1 MQEKSR
7 NSYKFAQRMSKTPRS
22 FVREIL
28 KVTENPEIISFGG
41 GLPNPQSFPVEAISQ
56 AVDEVLAENGS
67 EALQYST
74 TEGYTPLRE
83 YIAQR
88 YSSQGLNVHAD
99 EILITNGSQQ
109 CLDLVGKVFLDKDDK
124 VLLEKP
130 TYLAA
135 IQAFSLYEPQFES
148 VELLEDGVDL
158 DALEKILSNNNI
170 KLFYAV
176 TSFQNPTG
184 ITYSD
189 EKRKELAKLL
199 KKYGTVLVEDN
210 PYGEIRF
217 MGDYSPPVKSYLD
230 EGILFGSFSKIV
242 SPGMR
247 LGWIVAK
254 EEVMDKL
261 ITVKQASD
269 LHSNY
274 FTQRVV
280 YQFLKTNP
288 VDEHIQKIRNLYK
301 KQRNC
306 MIRMMEEYFPPE
318 VKYTQ
323 PEGGMFLWVTLP
335 EGSSSMDLFDIA
347 IKENVAFVPGQAFY
361 VDGDGKNTMR
371 LNFTNSD
378 EESIEEGIK
387 RLGRAIEQILVQ
399 K

>member
-1 MQEKSR
+1 
-7 NSYKFAQRMSKTPRS
+7 MSKTPRS

-28 KVTENPEIISFGG
+28 KVTESPEIISFGG
-41 GLPNPQSFPVEAISQ
+41 GLPNPQSFPVAAISK
-56 AVDEVLAENGS
+56 AVNQLLAENGS
-67 EALQYST
+67 DALQYST
-74 TEGYTPLRE
+74 TEGYGPLRE

-88 YSSQGLNVHAD
+88 YSSQGLNVTAD

-109 CLDLVGKVFLDKDDK
+109 CLDLVGKVFVDKDDK
-124 VLLEKP
+124 ILLEKP

-135 IQAFSLYEPQFES
+135 IQAFSLYEPEFKS
-148 VELLEDGVDL
+148 VPLQKDGVDL
-158 DALEKILSNNNI
+158 DALEDILSNENI

-184 ITYSD
+184 ITYSKR
-189 EKRKELAKLL
+189 KRKELAKLL
-199 KKYGTVLVEDN
+199 KKYETVFIEDN

-217 MGDYSPPVKSYLD
+217 MGNFIPPVKSCLN

-247 LGWIVAK
+247 LGWIVAPA
-254 EEVMDKL
+254 EVMDKL
-261 ITVKQASD
+261 IIAKQASD

-280 YQFLKTNP
+280 YQYLKTNP

-301 KQRNC
+301 NQRNL
-306 MIRMMEEYFPPE
+306 MIRMMEKYFPPE
-318 VKYTQ
+318 VEYTQ

-335 EGSSSMDLFDIA
+335 LGTSSMELFDMA
-347 IKENVAFVPGQAFY
+347 IEENVAFVPGQAFY
-361 VDGDGKNTMR
+361 ADESGENTLR

-378 EESIEEGIK
+378 NKSIEEGIK
-387 RLGRAIEQILVQ
+387 RLGMAIEKLLSN

>member
-1 MQEKSR
+1 MKY
-7 NSYKFAQRMSKTPRS
+7 NFAQRMSKTPRS

-41 GLPNPQSFPVEAISQ
+41 GLPNPQSFPVEAISK
-56 AVDEVLAENGS
+56 AVNQLLAENGS
-67 EALQYST
+67 DALQYST
-74 TEGYTPLRE
+74 TEGYEPLRE

-88 YSSQGLNVHAD
+88 YSSQGLNVTAD

-109 CLDLVGKVFLDKDDK
+109 CLDLVGKVFVDKDDK
-124 VLLEKP
+124 ILLEKP

-135 IQAFSLYEPQFES
+135 IQAFSLYEPEFKS
-148 VELLEDGVDL
+148 VPLQEDGVDL
-158 DALEKILSNNNI
+158 DALEDILSNEDI

-184 ITYSD
+184 ITYS
-189 EKRKELAKLL
+189 KRKREKLAKLL
-199 KKYGTVLVEDN
+199 KKYNILFVEDN

-217 MGDYSPPVKSYLD
+217 MGDFIPPVKSCLN

-247 LGWIVAK
+247 LGWIVAPA
-254 EEVMDKL
+254 EVMDKL
-261 ITVKQASD
+261 IIAKQASD

-280 YQFLKTNP
+280 YQYLKTNP

-301 KQRNC
+301 NQRNL
-306 MIRMMEEYFPPE
+306 MIRMMEKYFPPE
-318 VKYTQ
+318 VEYTQ

-335 EGSSSMDLFDIA
+335 SGTSSMELFDMA

-361 VDGDGKNTMR
+361 ADGSGENTLR

-378 EESIEEGIK
+378 DKSIEEGIQ
-387 RLGRAIEQILVQ
+387 RLGMAIEKLLSN

>member
-1 MQEKSR
+1 MTKNHS
-7 NSYKFAQRMSKTPRS
+7 NSYFSERMSKTPRS

-28 KVTENPEIISFGG
+28 KVTENPEIISFAG
-41 GLPNPQSFPVEAISQ
+41 GLPNPESFPVGSISK
-56 AVDEVLAENGS
+56 AVNKVLS
-67 EALQYST
+67 EDGKDALQYST
-74 TEGYTPLRE
+74 TEGYEPLRE

-88 YSSQGLNVHAD
+88 YSSQGLNVNAD

-109 CLDLVGKVFLDKDDK
+109 CLDLVGKVFVDKDDK
-124 VLLEKP
+124 ILLEKP

-135 IQAFSLYEPQFES
+135 IQAFSLYEPEFKS
-148 VELLEDGVDL
+148 VPLQEDGVNL
-158 DALEKILSNNNI
+158 DTLEDILSNEKI

-184 ITYSD
+184 ITYS
-189 EKRKELAKLL
+189 KRKRQELAKLL
-199 KKYGTVLVEDN
+199 KKYEIVFIEDN

-217 MGDYSPPVKSYLD
+217 LGDFIPPVKSYID

-247 LGWIVAK
+247 LGWIVAP

-261 ITVKQASD
+261 IIVKQASD

-280 YQFLKTNP
+280 YQYLKTNP

-301 KQRNC
+301 NQRNL
-306 MIRMMEEYFPPE
+306 MIRMIEKYFPPE
-318 VKYTQ
+318 VEYTK

-335 EGSSSMDLFDIA
+335 QGTSSMKLFDIA
-347 IKENVAFVPGQAFY
+347 IEQNVAFVPGQAFY
-361 VDGDGKNTMR
+361 ADGSGENTLR

-378 EESIEEGIK
+378 DKSIEEGIK
-387 RLGRAIEQILVQ
+387 RMGMAIERLLS

>member
-1 MQEKSR
+1 
-7 NSYKFAQRMSKTPRS
+7 MSKTPRS

-28 KVTENPEIISFGG
+28 KVTESPEIISFGG
-41 GLPNPQSFPVEAISQ
+41 GLPNPQSFPVAAISK
-56 AVDEVLAENGS
+56 AVNQLLAENGS
-67 EALQYST
+67 DALQYST
-74 TEGYTPLRE
+74 TEGYGPLRE

-88 YSSQGLNVHAD
+88 YSSQGLNVTAD

-109 CLDLVGKVFLDKDDK
+109 CLDLVGKVFVDKDDK
-124 VLLEKP
+124 ILLEKP

-135 IQAFSLYEPQFES
+135 IQAFSLYEPEFKS
-148 VELLEDGVDL
+148 VPLQKDGVDL
-158 DALEKILSNNNI
+158 DALEDILSNENI

-184 ITYSD
+184 ITYSKR
-189 EKRKELAKLL
+189 KRKELAKLL
-199 KKYGTVLVEDN
+199 KKYETVFIEDN

-217 MGDYSPPVKSYLD
+217 MGNFIPPVKSCLN

-247 LGWIVAK
+247 LGWIVAPA
-254 EEVMDKL
+254 EVMDKL
-261 ITVKQASD
+261 IIAKQASD

-280 YQFLKTNP
+280 YQYLKTNP

-301 KQRNC
+301 NQRNL
-306 MIRMMEEYFPPE
+306 MIRMMEKYFPPE
-318 VKYTQ
+318 VEYTQ

-335 EGSSSMDLFDIA
+335 PGTSSMELFDMA
-347 IKENVAFVPGQAFY
+347 IEENVAFVPGQAFY
-361 VDGDGKNTMR
+361 ADESGENTLR

-378 EESIEEGIK
+378 NKSIEEGIK
-387 RLGRAIEQILVQ
+387 RLGMAIEKLLSN

>member
-1 MQEKSR
+1 MNYR
-7 NSYKFAQRMSKTPRS
+7 FAQRMSKTPRS

-28 KVTENPEIISFGG
+28 KVTEDPKIISFGG

-56 AVDEVLAENGS
+56 AVHEVLAESGS
-67 EALQYST
+67 DALQYST
-74 TEGYTPLRE
+74 TEGYGPLRE

-88 YSSQGLNVHAD
+88 YSSQGLTVDSD

-109 CLDLVGKVFLDKDDK
+109 CLDLVGKVFIDKNDK
-124 VLLEKP
+124 ILLEKP

-135 IQAFSLYEPQFES
+135 IQAFSLYEPRFKS
-148 VELLEDGVDL
+148 VELQEDGVDL
-158 DALEKILSNNNI
+158 DVLEKILSNEDI

-199 KKYGTVLVEDN
+199 KKYETLLVEDN

-217 MGDYSPPVKSYLD
+217 MGDYIPPVKSYLD

-288 VDEHIQKIRNLYK
+288 FDEHIQKIRNLYK
-301 KQRNC
+301 RQRNY
-306 MIRMMEEYFPPE
+306 MIQMIEHYFPAE
-318 VKYTQ
+318 VEYTQ

-335 EGSSSMDLFDIA
+335 AGTSSIELFDIA
-347 IKENVAFVPGQAFY
+347 LKENVAFVPGQAFY
-361 VDGDGKNTMR
+361 VDGDGENTMR

-378 EESIEEGIK
+378 EESIKEGIK
-387 RLGRAIEQILVQ
+387 RLGIAIEHLLS
-399 K
+399 KNNPHLLL